1 MELSLIL
8 SSIAL
13 GLVVINSFSMK
24 VVKNKPNSITKSVS
38 ILVPMRNEE
47 SNVSGCVNSLLKQKG
62 LKKSEILILNDHS
75 TDKSAKELAKFKDIK
90 VLSGKPLPDN
100 WLGKLWACQQL
111 ADKSKG
117 EYLVFVDADVRL
129 SENAIS
135 ASITAME
142 KWDFIS
148 AYPKQI
154 AVGFLQRV
162 FQPLLQWSWLAS
174 VPLVIAQRFRIRSM
188 TVANGQFLIIKR
200 SAYEAIGGH
209 KSVKSEVLDDLML
222 ARRLVISGFTGSVA
236 EASQVA
242 SCQMYKTSGEL
253 IAGYRKSLW
262 KAFGGVTGS
271 IIAILLLLITGV
283 LPFIAALLGSEIG
296 VISFILIVIS
306 RVISSIRTGTLPNT
320 SLLHPL
326 AIIFLVSFIIYS
338 WVGKISGTL
347 TWRDRPVI

>member
-13 GLVVINSFSMK
+13 GLVVINSLSMR

-75 TDKSAKELAKFKDIK
+75 TDKSAKELTKFKDIK

-135 ASITAME
+135 ASITAM
-142 KWDFIS
+142 KNGIL
-148 AYPKQI
+148 YLPIQNR
-154 AVGFLQRV
+154 LR
-162 FQPLLQWSWLAS
+162 LAFYNEYFNHS
-174 VPLVIAQRFRIRSM
+174 C
-188 TVANGQFLIIKR
+188 NGHGWHQ
-200 SAYEAIGGH
+200 
-209 KSVKSEVLDDLML
+209 
-222 ARRLVISGFTGSVA
+222 
-236 EASQVA
+236 
-242 SCQMYKTSGEL
+242 
-253 IAGYRKSLW
+253 YR
-262 KAFGGVTGS
+262 
-271 IIAILLLLITGV
+271 
-283 LPFIAALLGSEIG
+283 
-296 VISFILIVIS
+296 
-306 RVISSIRTGTLPNT
+306 
-320 SLLHPL
+320 
-326 AIIFLVSFIIYS
+326 
-338 WVGKISGTL
+338 
-347 TWRDRPVI
+347 